1 MTTWSFKREEAQF
14 EQITA
19 GDHRAIITDVQRKVS
34 RSGNDMLELT
44 FSVSGYKST
53 IRSWIVF
60 LEDKPE
66 ITNRTLT
73 NLMDSFSIAEND
85 MVNGNIENWIGHA
98 GGIHTEMRESDN
110 GNEYASVRY
119 FLTGNKLENLPAWQG
134 DAPKVAS
141 GFASAA
147 PEEED
152 DLPFDFS

>member
-1 MTTWSFKREEAQF
+1 MALWNFKREKAQF
-14 EQITA
+14 EQIA
-19 GDHRAIITDVQRKVS
+19 EGDHRAIITDVQRKVS
-34 RSGNDMLELT
+34 RSDKDMLELT
-44 FSVSGYKST
+44 FAVSGYKAT

-60 LEDKPE
+60 LEDRPE

-73 NLMDSFSIAEND
+73 NLMDSFSIAESD

-98 GGIHTEMRESDN
+98 GGIHTEMRE
-110 GNEYASVRY
+110 GNDGNDYASVRY

-141 GFASAA
+141 GFATAA
-147 PEEED
+147 QEEED